1 VIKMKVIKKNG
12 EIRGVKLN
20 KKESYE
26 LMNPSKELLENREKF
41 EKEIREFNQR
51 KKVYLDNGTVKVSFK
66 LKK

>member
-1 VIKMKVIKKNG
+1 MKVIKKNG